1 IPAAEYFAFSERCT
15 TWNKVAPPPC
25 VTYPC
30 VVRLSV
36 SALLVHMN
44 RWIARVLL
52 LLLLMGTFGPVALA
66 ISASAPHACCM
77 RKPMRRSGHENAFQS
92 VSHHDHRCCTPLAS
106 THWAQAETVRRVH
119 VTPPATAAIFGSVS
133 GLIRDPQHRPV
144 QGAQVTLRSTTSDWN
159 KSAASDDSGEFHF
172 DSVPLGDYRITVELA
187 GFATQAQDLAL
198 IPGRDARLHFS

>member
-1 IPAAEYFAFSERCT
+1 MVAAGYFG
-15 TWNKVAPPPC
+15 NKFRRRNISRSQSVVQPGTKLHRRR
-25 VTYPC
+25 VYYPC

-119 VTPPATAAIFGSVS
+119 VTLPATVLNLGTPPAAPKRHVERSLSV
-133 GLIRDPQHRPV
+133 RAPPQ
-144 QGAQVTLRSTTSDWN
+144 
-159 KSAASDDSGEFHF
+159 F
-172 DSVPLGDYRITVELA
+172 SVA
-187 GFATQAQDLAL
+187 
-198 IPGRDARLHFS
+198 

>member
-1 IPAAEYFAFSERCT
+1 MPAAEYFAFSERCT

-52 LLLLMGTFGPVALA
+52 LLMLTGTFGPVALA
-66 ISASAPHACCM
+66 ISTPAPHACCM
-77 RKPMRRSGHENAFQS
+77 RKPMRRSGHESAFQS
-92 VSHHDHRCCTPLAS
+92 ASCQDHRCCTPLAS

-119 VTPPATAAIFGSVS
+119 VTLPATVLNSGMPPVAPKRHVERSLSV
-133 GLIRDPQHRPV
+133 RAPPQ
-144 QGAQVTLRSTTSDWN
+144 
-159 KSAASDDSGEFHF
+159 F
-172 DSVPLGDYRITVELA
+172 SVA
-187 GFATQAQDLAL
+187 
-198 IPGRDARLHFS
+198 